1 MRIERTRGPR
11 RLWGLLPRRGDE
23 LEVTLALRAPA
34 DLFTPPT
41 SDPFSEEFES
51 YGEKP
56 ALDAIVAEME
66 AGKIPS
72 RVRTLVE
79 LPAEEIDP
87 SLEQRIRDAVARYC
101 RVKLAALDV
110 ELRKTTQLGFRT
122 LVIGF
127 LAVIV
132 LNAAS
137 RELDNS
143 NNDIVLAI
151 SQGLSIISWVT
162 LWFPVNLLLYDRWY
176 YRRDQ
181 TVFRTLLAME
191 ITVRPSR

>member
-1 MRIERTRGPR
+1 VRIERTRGPR

-23 LEVTLALRAPA
+23 LRVTLALRSPA

-41 SDPFSEEFES
+41 ADPFSEEFET
-51 YGEKP
+51 YGDKP

-66 AGKIPS
+66 AGRIPS
-72 RVRTLVE
+72 HVRTSVE

-87 SLEQRIRDAVARYC
+87 SLEQRMRDAVARYC
-101 RVKLAALDV
+101 RVKLGALDV
-110 ELRKTTQLGFRT
+110 ELRRTTQLGLRT
-122 LVIGF
+122 LVVGF
-127 LAVIV
+127 LAVIA

-137 RELDNS
+137 RQLDNS
-143 NNDIVLAI
+143 SNDFILAI
-151 SQGLSIISWVT
+151 SQGLSIVSWVT

-181 TVFRTLLAME
+181 TVYRTLLAME
-191 ITVRPSR
+191 ITVRASR

>member
-1 MRIERTRGPR
+1 MSVP
-11 RLWGLLPRRGDE
+11 WSS
-23 LEVTLALRAPA
+23 
-34 DLFTPPT
+34 FPPKR
-41 SDPFSEEFES
+41 SNP
-51 YGEKP
+51 
-56 ALDAIVAEME
+56 V
-66 AGKIPS
+66 
-72 RVRTLVE
+72 
-79 LPAEEIDP
+79 
-87 SLEQRIRDAVARYC
+87 LEQRIRDAVARYC
-101 RVKLAALDV
+101 RVKLAALDI

-137 RELDNS
+137 RQLDNS
-143 NNDIVLAI
+143 KNEIVLAI
-151 SQGLSIISWVT
+151 SQGLSIVSWVT

-181 TVFRTLLAME
+181 AVYRTLLAME